1 MKKIKHIIIIVSAI
15 LFYTSCEKND
25 NFIASGN
32 DEINLFIWRAMNTY
46 YLWQPDVPDLSDT
59 RFTNIGQLYLSLI
72 HI

>member
-1 MKKIKHIIIIVSAI
+1 MKKIKYIIIIVSAI

-46 YLWQPDVPDLSDT
+46 YLFSKISKFLECIL
-59 RFTNIGQLYLSLI
+59 FLI
-72 HI
+72 C